1 MEAKKLVPYSVYLP
15 REYHDKLK
23 EVAKERKASAMIRD
37 AIMMLLDGDD
47 AYQSGYNKGLRDA
60 AKIVYDCEEAQMV
73 AVKGRDLG
81 AILTDRINELEVKLA
96 AQ

>member
-23 EVAKERKASAMIRD
+23 EIAKERKASAMIRD
-37 AIMMLLDGDD
+37 AITMLLDGDD
-47 AYQSGYNKGLRDA
+47 TYRSGYNKGLRDA
-60 AKIVYDCEEAQMV
+60 AKVVYECEEAQMV

-81 AILTDRINELEVKLA
+81 AILTDRINELEVKV
-96 AQ
+96 